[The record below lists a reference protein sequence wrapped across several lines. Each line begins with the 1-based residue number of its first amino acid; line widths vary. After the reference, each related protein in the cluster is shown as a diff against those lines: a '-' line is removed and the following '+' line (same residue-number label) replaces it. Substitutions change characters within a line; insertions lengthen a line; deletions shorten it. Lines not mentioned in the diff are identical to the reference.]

1 MSLVETD
8 PGFGGFPPEGLKF
21 LLDLRANNT
30 KEWFEA
36 HKRLY
41 KEAVQ
46 APAVALVASLGRRLA
61 EEFPPIG
68 YDTRTNGGSL
78 MRIYRDTRFSPD
90 KTPYKTNIAM
100 MFTPPG
106 QKKMAAPGFGLQ
118 ITVEGIDLVAGQFAF
133 DPGELERYRAAVADE
148 KAGAALEKAAAQVAD
163 GNGVAAPGL
172 GGSDGSGYRFQDPEL
187 KRVPQGFDADHPR
200 AQWLRHKGLAVFS
213 PQLDR
218 ELAFEPEL
226 VEEVMVHFRNMA
238 PVWTWLMEYVA
249 RQ

>member
-46 APAVALVASLGRRLA
+46 APAVALVAGLGRRLA

-78 MRIYRDTRFSPD
+78 MRVYRDTRFSPD

-163 GNGVAAPGL
+163 G
-172 GGSDGSGYRFQDPEL
+172 YRFQDPEL
-187 KRVPQGFDADHPR
+187 KRVPRGLDADHPR
-200 AQWLRHKGLAVFS
+200 AEWLRHKGLAVFS

-218 ELAFEPEL
+218 ERALEPNL
-226 VEEVMVHFRNMA
+226 VDESMVHFCKMA
-238 PVWTWLMEYVA
+238 PMWKWVMEQVA
-249 RQ
+249 NR

>member
-21 LLDLRANNT
+21 LLDLRTNNT

-46 APAVALVASLGRRLA
+46 APAVALVAGLGRRLA

-78 MRIYRDTRFSPD
+78 MRVYRDTRFSPD

-163 GNGVAAPGL
+163 G
-172 GGSDGSGYRFQDPEL
+172 YRFQDPEL
-187 KRVPQGFDADHPR
+187 KRVPRGFHADHPR

>member
-1 MSLVETD
+1 MTAQNRGDS
-8 PGFGGFPPEGLKF
+8 FSGFPAEGLKF
-21 LLDLRANNT
+21 LVDLKTNNT

-46 APAVALVASLGRRLA
+46 APAVALVAGLGRRLA

-90 KTPYKTNIAM
+90 KTPYKTNVAM

-106 QKKMAAPGFGLQ
+106 RKKLAAPGFGLQ

-133 DPGELERYRAAVADE
+133 DPGELERYRTAVADE
-148 KAGAALEKAAAQVAD
+148 EAGAALEKAAAQVAD
-163 GNGVAAPGL
+163 G
-172 GGSDGSGYRFQDPEL
+172 YHFRDPEL
-187 KRVPQGFDADHPR
+187 KRVPRGFDADHPR

-218 ELAFEPEL
+218 ELALEPDL
-226 VEEVMVHFRNMA
+226 VDEAMVHFRKMA
-238 PVWTWLMEYVA
+238 PMWKWVMEHVA
-249 RQ
+249 DR